1 MPTFNWEGKAKSGEV
16 RKGSMEAASEEM
28 VRALLRRQDIQ
39 ASSVKAKT
47 EFNLKSLGKID
58 LSFGGSIETK
68 DLVEFTR
75 MFATMINAGLPLVQ
89 CLEILGTQSSNAAL
103 KKVLMQVKTDVE
115 GGSTFADALKKHP
128 KVFDTLF
135 VNLVAAGEVGGI
147 LDTIM
152 NRLAVY
158 IEKNQRL
165 IKKVKG
171 AMTYPASVV
180 VVMILVVVGMLWKV
194 IPMFEK
200 MFRDFGSQLPAPTQF
215 VIDMSNGFQNNLFT
229 IFIST
234 ALFIT
239 GVIVFKRS
247 KQGSEIIDKVSI
259 QAPVIGPLIRKIAV
273 AKFTRTMSTMIS
285 SGVPIMD
292 GLLVVSKT
300 AGNVVVERAILYVR
314 EKISEGKN
322 LAEPMMET
330 KVFPPMVVQMIAVG
344 EATGAMDT
352 MMSKIADFYE
362 EEVDNAVD
370 TMMALLEPIIMCAL
384 AGIVG
389 GLVVSM
395 YLPIFSLAGSIK

>member
-1 MPTFNWEGKAKSGEV
+1 MPTFNWEGKAKSGGV
-16 RKGSMEAASEEM
+16 RKGTMEASSEEM
-28 VRALLRRQDIQ
+28 VRALLRRQDIT
-39 ASSVKAKT
+39 ASSVKAKA
-47 EFNLKSLGKID
+47 ELNLNMFGNVSLK
-58 LSFGGSIETK
+58 FGTGIETK
-68 DLVEFTR
+68 DLVVFTR
-75 MFATMINAGLPLVQ
+75 QFATMINAGLPLVQ
-89 CLEILGTQSSNAAL
+89 CLDILGTQSDNAAL
-103 KKVLMQVKTDVE
+103 KKVLQQVKADVE

-128 KVFDTLF
+128 KVFDNLF

-152 NRLAVY
+152 NRLAMY

-165 IKKVKG
+165 VKKVKG
-171 AMTYPASVV
+171 AMTYPLAVLVV
-180 VVMILVVVGMLWKV
+180 AALIVVGMLWKV

-229 IFIST
+229 IFIV
-234 ALFIT
+234 AFV
-239 GVIVFKRS
+239 VIGGTMTFVKSR
-247 KQGSEIIDKVSI
+247 QGKELIDRVTI
-259 QAPVIGPLIRKIAV
+259 QAPVLGPMIRKIAV

-322 LAEPMMET
+322 IAEPMMET

-370 TMMALLEPIIMCAL
+370 NLTALLEPIIMVFL
-384 AGIVG
+384 AGLVG
-389 GLVVSM
+389 GLVISM
-395 YLPIFSLAGSIK
+395 YLPIFSLAGAIK